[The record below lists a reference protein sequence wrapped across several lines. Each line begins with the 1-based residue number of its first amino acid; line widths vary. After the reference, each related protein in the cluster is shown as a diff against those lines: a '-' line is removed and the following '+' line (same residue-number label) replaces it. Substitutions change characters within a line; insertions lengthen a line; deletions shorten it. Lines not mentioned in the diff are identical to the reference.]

1 MAQYD
6 YTKLPSGANALLP
19 TVESGLTFNFELYQ
33 KIAGTRTVIEVSG
46 GQPIPATDYSFF
58 RATDGK
64 LYMTGRF
71 RVPVDENFMSNGKV
85 IWQSTLQEVTPSS
98 LPAGYGGV

>member
-1 MAQYD
+1 MAAYD
-6 YTKLPSGANALLP
+6 LTKLPAAPNAILP
-19 TVESGLTFNFELYQ
+19 IVESALIFFFELFQ
-33 KIAGTRTVIEVSG
+33 KVAGTRTVIEVSG

-58 RATDGK
+58 RGTDGK
-64 LYMTGRF
+64 TYMTGRF

-85 IWQSTLQEVTPSS
+85 IWQSALQEVTPSS